1 MLRVNEIRQSIDHR
15 LDSWEKNAVALE
27 AQLDANRAAVLDRI
41 EGQKRRTSEALDR
54 ARDVLDRSVELAD
67 DVKSKILADLDH
79 LKLQLALGK
88 METRQA
94 YEDQRKKISDAIAR
108 LEASLDARAAEADR
122 ALDEAVDEWVDEVIT
137 LEAEIDAAEVQWL
150 LEQAER
156 RQEWESQKQAF
167 KDGLQA
173 FRRELDETRSAGQE
187 KLEVFASQAGAG
199 FEEIRDA
206 FKSLTS

>member
-1 MLRVNEIRQSIDHR
+1 M
-15 LDSWEKNAVALE
+15 ALE
-27 AQLDANRAAVLDRI
+27 AQLDMNRAAVLDRI
-41 EGQKRRTSEALDR
+41 EGQKRRTSDALDR
-54 ARDVLDRSVELAD
+54 ARDVLDRSFELAD
-67 DVKSKILADLDH
+67 DVKRKILADLDY

-94 YEDQRKKISDAIAR
+94 YEGQRKKISDAIAR
-108 LEASLDARAAEADR
+108 LEASLDTRAAEADR
-122 ALDEAVDEWVDEVIT
+122 ALDEAVDEWVDEVIA
-137 LEAEIDAAEVQWL
+137 LEAEIDAAEVQWV

-156 RQEWESQKQAF
+156 RQEWKSQKQAF

-173 FRRELDETRSAGQE
+173 FRRELDVNRSAGQE

-199 FEEIRDA
+199 IEQIRDA